1 MEVRPGL
8 DIVGLGAKSAS
19 GISDVVQ
26 FEGPVH
32 TEQEVA
38 RALNNPCAHAWASMA
53 EVDRT
58 LPLLGL
64 GE

>member
-8 DIVGLGAKSAS
+8 EWWTELKALQELARG
-19 GISDVVQ
+19 VVQ

-32 TEQEVA
+32 TEEVA
-38 RALNNPCAHAWASMA
+38 RRLQSLCARLGIDGKKWY
-53 EVDRT
+53 RT